1 MIQVDLYYN
10 KDVLYRFKLSGHA
23 GYGEH
28 GEDIV
33 CSAVSILVIN
43 TINAL
48 EALTEEE
55 CSLNE
60 IDSDSG
66 VIDCTFN
73 KRKQGT
79 PNKEATLLLEAMLIG
94 LRSVKQMYGEYIVI
108 KNKSN

>member
-1 MIQVDLYYN
+1 MIRVDLYYN

-23 GYGEH
+23 GYADH

-33 CSAVSILVIN
+33 CSAVIILVIN

-55 CSLNE
+55 FSLDE
-60 IDSDSG
+60 INSKKG

-73 KRKQGT
+73 KRKQGM
-79 PNKEATLLLEAMLIG
+79 PNQEATLLLEAMQIG
-94 LRSVKQMYGEYIVI
+94 LESVKQMYGEYIEI
-108 KNKSN
+108 KNKSF